1 MARVLLAGE
10 SWVSAT
16 IDHKGYNPFPHTQ
29 VHIGCEELLRVLRE
43 EGHEVVHMK
52 SHDVA
57 EEFPETIDELSEF
70 DVVIL
75 SDVGSDTLLLSP
87 KVFEEGRPAPNRL
100 KLLAEWVRGHNGG
113 LMMAGG
119 YLSFQGYQ
127 GMANYQ
133 GTPVEDVLPVT
144 ISHYDDRVEA
154 PEGVKGTCLD
164 AEHPVTRG
172 LSGEWPILLGYQ
184 RLTARPDSQVLAEIE
199 GDPLLVVRSVGD
211 GRTLAFASDIS
222 PHWAPEEFMSWS
234 GYAQL
239 FSQSV
244 QWLAPDGER

>member
-75 SDVGSDTLLLSP
+75 SDVGSGTLLLSP
-87 KVFEEGRPAPNRL
+87 
-100 KLLAEWVRGHNGG
+100 
-113 LMMAGG
+113 
-119 YLSFQGYQ
+119 
-127 GMANYQ
+127 
-133 GTPVEDVLPVT
+133 
-144 ISHYDDRVEA
+144 
-154 PEGVKGTCLD
+154 
-164 AEHPVTRG
+164 
-172 LSGEWPILLGYQ
+172 
-184 RLTARPDSQVLAEIE
+184 
-199 GDPLLVVRSVGD
+199 
-211 GRTLAFASDIS
+211 
-222 PHWAPEEFMSWS
+222 
-234 GYAQL
+234 
-239 FSQSV
+239 
-244 QWLAPDGER
+244 